1 MEPWERGEC
10 IAHIPKSMRA
20 GIPGPG
26 KYNTR
31 PEFEGQT
38 PVIRMKGRHSLAQ
51 ETNNAP
57 YYNLPSSIGKT
68 TKINMHG
75 KSDTK
80 NKFTPPGPSYIPPA
94 FGSDAKKIGISPP
107 VFNTSKSRRSASSAS
122 SRGATSLGRRRNP
135 DETPGPGPGKYS
147 TRAEFGVP
155 KSSHGVRIKGT
166 HDFRYLTAD
175 SPGPAAYKPKY
186 EKVMPAAPK
195 YKMKARPKAKDP
207 EVTAGYRNI
216 GSTLGGPRFS
226 MKARAS
232 DDICII

>member
-10 IAHIPKSMRA
+10 IAHIPNSMK
-20 GIPGPG
+20 GGTPGPG

-31 PEFEGQT
+31 RDLEGQV
-38 PVIRMKGRHSLAQ
+38 PVIRMKGRHNLAQ
-51 ETNNAP
+51 EPNKAP
-57 YYNLPSSIGKT
+57 YYNIGSNIGKT
-68 TKINMHG
+68 TKITMHG
-75 KSDTK
+75 RSDTK
-80 NKFTPPGPSYIPPA
+80 PKFTPPGPSYIPPS

-107 VFNTSKSRRSASSAS
+107 VFNTSKSRRSASAAGG
-122 SRGATSLGRRRNP
+122 RGATSLGKRRNP

-147 TRAEFGVP
+147 TREEFGVP
-155 KSSHGVRIKGT
+155 KSAQGVRIKGT
-166 HDFRYLTAD
+166 HNFKYLTAD
-175 SPGPAAYKPKY
+175 SPGPAAYKPRY
-186 EKVMPAAPK
+186 EKVMKAAPK
-195 YKMKARPKAKDP
+195 YKMKGRPKAKDP